1 MTGRE
6 EEYTWVGPYLNS
18 RQVVVVHADSDIFQ
32 LSDLEGTRVAVQA
45 TSKPE
50 REFLNQDNPATP
62 QVGDLFSFSSMDEI
76 YASLRKGYVDAIAGH
91 ESALR
96 TFVET
101 DPDAY
106 RILDESLYNSELG
119 IAFIKGSDNE
129 VIGKLAQALNEMQE
143 DGTTR
148 KIIEKYGLNPETAF
162 SDMKGVQEWK

>member
-1 MTGRE
+1 M
-6 EEYTWVGPYLNS
+6 
-18 RQVVVVHADSDIFQ
+18 
-32 LSDLEGTRVAVQA
+32 
-45 TSKPE
+45 
-50 REFLNQDNPATP
+50 
-62 QVGDLFSFSSMDEI
+62 
-76 YASLRKGYVDAIAGH
+76 DAIAGH

-148 KIIEKYGLNPETAF
+148 KIIEKYGLNLETAF